1 MPTKLELELE
11 QIDKQLIALQQKRNE
26 VQQQILEDMN
36 ATPQKQVQLVID
48 KLTSEVQ
55 PLYQKSGFDLNVTSY
70 GATDNGI
77 NIIITDDSTMC
88 TFEYKQS
95 FHPLFKSE
103 NIPTLFANLLPTLQE
118 FINCLR
124 SLYTRQLKA
133 NTPQQHFQLNHYKDK
148 ENLVIVLSHKY
159 SQPEKYID
167 LRFVIND
174 ETGII
179 THLTLSKQLRDDCDD
194 YYVIPIPGTYCEVHM
209 DLDSRSWA
217 EISLQRQLEFNEE
230 QPFDCKNVVPK
241 IQAFCDYIELEQ

>member
-11 QIDKQLIALQQKRNE
+11 QIDEQLIALQQKRNE

-36 ATPQKQVQLVID
+36 ATPQKQVQLIID

-55 PLYQKSGFDLNVTSY
+55 PLYKKSGFDLNVTSY

-77 NIIITDDSTMC
+77 QILITDNYTMC

-95 FHPLFKSE
+95 FHPLFKCE
-103 NIPTLFANLLPTLQE
+103 NIPTLFTNLLPTLQE

-124 SLYTRQLKA
+124 SLYARQLKA
-133 NTPQQHFQLNHYKDK
+133 NVRKQRFHLLHYK
-148 ENLVIVLSHKY
+148 ENLIITFSHKY
-159 SQPEKYID
+159 GQPEKYID
-167 LRFVIND
+167 LRFVIDD

-179 THLTLSKQLRDDCDD
+179 TNLTLSKQLRDDCDD
-194 YYVIPIPGTYCEVHM
+194 YYVIPIKGTYCEVHI

-230 QPFDCKNVVPK
+230 QPFDYRNVVPV
-241 IQAFCDYIELEQ
+241 IQAFCDYIQSEQ

>member
-11 QIDKQLIALQQKRNE
+11 QIDEQLIALQQKRNE
-26 VQQQILEDMN
+26 IQQQILEDRN
-36 ATPQKQVQLVID
+36 ATPQKQVQLIID

-77 NIIITDDSTMC
+77 NIIITNDSTMC

-124 SLYTRQLKA
+124 SLYARQLKA
-133 NTPQQHFQLNHYKDK
+133 NVHKQHFQLLHYK
-148 ENLVIVLSHKY
+148 ENLIITFSHKY
-159 SQPEKYID
+159 EQPEKYID
-167 LRFVIND
+167 LRFVIDD
-174 ETGII
+174 ETGVI
-179 THLTLSKQLRDDCDD
+179 TNLTLSKQLRDDCDD
-194 YYVIPIPGTYCEVHM
+194 YYVIPIKGTYCEVHI
-209 DLDSRSWA
+209 DLDSRSSA

-230 QPFDCKNVVPK
+230 RPFDYRNVVPI
-241 IQAFCDYIELEQ
+241 IQAFCDYIQSE